1 MWPGIIPP
9 LQASDQIP
17 PIDPSERK
25 QGLFFILLLE
35 TGGRRDARLAVAES
49 TVEEANLTR
58 SQTRMTV
65 LNQTRNAF
73 VELAM
78 ARAALERDVEFND
91 RVVEAARKRFE
102 AGEIAEADVIRAK
115 FEREQIMRLQ
125 YPA

>member
-1 MWPGIIPP
+1 M
-9 LQASDQIP
+9 QASDQIP